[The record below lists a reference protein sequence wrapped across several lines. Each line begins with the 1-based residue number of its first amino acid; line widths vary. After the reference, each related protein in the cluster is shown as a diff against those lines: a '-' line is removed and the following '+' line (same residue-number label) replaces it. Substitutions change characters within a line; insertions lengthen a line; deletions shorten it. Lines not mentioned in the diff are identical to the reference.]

1 MSAPTSA
8 PTKDLLPRVAFFA
21 SCLFLAGLYGFC
33 AARYQWFPSS
43 LLAPALAHLDAEQ
56 RDARDMSVHHVH
68 VARHDLQGVRT
79 YGDRPPREDVLLV
92 TGFWPDRGG
101 RPGARVLD
109 RRGEALHHW
118 DIDPAALWPES
129 PHQDSGAGLFNVPT
143 NYIHG
148 SHLFENGD
156 LLFNI
161 EFLGLAR
168 VRSDGEVVWRLNQRT
183 HHSVA
188 RDDDGNFW
196 VSMVR
201 WIETEEQRAG
211 RFKGLELP
219 LAEDCVLKV
228 SPEGDVLQT
237 VSMLETVYDSDM
249 RELLWKIGA
258 VQHGD
263 ALHLND
269 VEPLSASM
277 ADQYP
282 LFEAGDLVV
291 SLRHIDAVFVLD
303 PDTKEVKWSAHEP
316 FMRQHDPDFVGGGWV
331 SVFDNRND
339 PSPDGSV
346 LGGSRLWLLQPH
358 TGAQRL
364 VYPGPEATSDH
375 ERPFYTNIGGKA
387 QRFDDGH
394 WLLTEAQ
401 YGRVFEIDP
410 QGNTVW
416 EWGCERRPDG
426 RTISEMLEGTSYPYS
441 ADQVRS
447 WPDPPSREAADLA
460 AAGANSRQ
468 PDGTSDA
475 DVARARGV
483 LLGEWGVDPRELAA
497 EVARAAARGAL
508 AKSMAEARANETR
521 GILLRFGRDG
531 RVTLRGGGMDG
542 DGRYEVDKVQGQKVT
557 VTVSGADKIPG
568 ALTFTIV
575 DEDHVRMS
583 DLGQAWELAL
593 ERR

>member
-1 MSAPTSA
+1 MSASPSPPA
-8 PTKDLLPRVAFFA
+8 KDLLPRVAFFA

-43 LLAPALAHLDAEQ
+43 LLAPALAHLDADQ

-68 VARHDLQGVRT
+68 VARHDLEGVRT
-79 YGDRPPREDVLLV
+79 YGDAPPREAVMLV
-92 TGFWPDRGG
+92 TGFWPDRDG
-101 RPGARVLD
+101 RPGARVID
-109 RRGEALHHW
+109 RAGATLHHW
-118 DIDPAALWPES
+118 DIDPAALWPSS
-129 PHQDSGAGLFNVPT
+129 PHTDSGAGLFNVPT

-148 SHLFENGD
+148 SYLFENGD

-168 VRSDGEVVWRLNQRT
+168 IRSNGEVVWRLDLRT

-196 VSMVR
+196 VCMVR
-201 WIETEEQRAG
+201 WIETEAQRAG

-219 LAEDCVLKV
+219 LAEDCVVKV
-228 SPEGDVLQT
+228 SPDGEVLQT

-282 LFEAGDLVV
+282 LFDPGDLVV
-291 SLRHIDAVFVLD
+291 SLRHIDAVFVFD
-303 PDTKEVKWSAHEP
+303 PGTREVKWSAHEP
-316 FMRQHDPDFVGGGWV
+316 FMRQHDPDFIGDGWI

-346 LGGSRLWLLQPH
+346 LGGSRLWLLRPH
-358 TGAQRL
+358 TGEQRL
-364 VYPGPEATSDH
+364 VYPDPEATSDH

-401 YGRVFEIDP
+401 YGRIFEIDP
-410 QGNTVW
+410 DGNTVW
-416 EWGCERRPDG
+416 EWGCARRPDG
-426 RTISEMLEGTSYPYS
+426 STISEMLEGTSYPFS
-441 ADQVRS
+441 ASAVRS
-447 WPDPPSREAADLA
+447 WPDPPESASATVQAPVEAASA
-460 AAGANSRQ
+460 A
-468 PDGTSDA
+468 DA
-475 DVARARGV
+475 ERLEKV
-483 LLGEWGVDPRELAA
+483 LLGAWGVDPSELRA
-497 EVARAAARGAL
+497 EIARAAARGEL
-508 AKSMAEARANETR
+508 AKSMAKARAAQTR
-521 GILLRFGRDG
+521 DISLQFRPDG
-531 RVTLRGGGMDG
+531 SVELRGGGMDG
-542 DGRYEVDKVQGQKVT
+542 DGRYRVDKAKGRTIT
-557 VTVSGADKIPG
+557 VTITGAEKIPG
-568 ALTFTIV
+568 TLTFTIV
-575 DEDHVRMS
+575 DDDHVRMS

-593 ERR
+593 TRK